1 MAYRIFTD
9 ATADLTLEM
18 LKGLTKVEIIPMQV
32 EINGQ
37 QYSYGP
43 YGNLPVSLFYE
54 LQRQG
59 HFAVTSQINPQ
70 TYHFYF
76 DRALKQG
83 MDVLY
88 LGFSS
93 GMSGCM
99 QSAQIC
105 ADELQTSYPNRKII
119 CIDTLCASVGEGFLV
134 LEAAQRQAEGM
145 ELEELAAWVK
155 NNRLKICHWFTVDMF
170 DHLKHGGRVS
180 AATAAMGTM
189 LGIKPMLHVNAD
201 GKLDVAEKPRGQRKA
216 MAAQLSRMDLGWIPD
231 NCQRVIIGHGDD
243 KERANLLAAE
253 VAKRNPEAQIQ
264 ITYIG
269 PVIGAHTGPGM
280 LALIY
285 WGNNR

>member
-70 TYHFYF
+70 TYHYYF

-119 CIDTLCASVGEGFLV
+119 CIQTHF
-134 LEAAQRQAEGM
+134 AQ
-145 ELEELAAWVK
+145 
-155 NNRLKICHWFTVDMF
+155 
-170 DHLKHGGRVS
+170 S
-180 AATAAMGTM
+180 S
-189 LGIKPMLHVNAD
+189 
-201 GKLDVAEKPRGQRKA
+201 PRG
-216 MAAQLSRMDLGWIPD
+216 
-231 NCQRVIIGHGDD
+231 C
-243 KERANLLAAE
+243 
-253 VAKRNPEAQIQ
+253 
-264 ITYIG
+264 
-269 PVIGAHTGPGM
+269 
-280 LALIY
+280 
-285 WGNNR
+285 

>member
-1 MAYRIFTD
+1 MSYRIFTD

-18 LKGLTKVEIIPMQV
+18 LKGLPKVEIIPMQV
-32 EINGQ
+32 EIDGQ

-43 YGNLPVSLFYE
+43 YGNLPVHVFYE

-59 HFAVTSQINPQ
+59 HFATTSQINPR
-70 TYHFYF
+70 TYHYYF

-105 ADELQTSYPNRKII
+105 AEELKIIYPNRKII

-145 ELEELAAWVK
+145 ELEELAAWVSG
-155 NNRLKICHWFTVDMF
+155 NRLKICHWFTVDVF

-180 AATAAMGTM
+180 AASAAMGTM
-189 LGIKPMLHVNAD
+189 LGIKPVLHVNAE

-216 MAAQLSRMDLGWIPD
+216 MAAQLSRMEFGWKPD
-231 NCQRVIIGHGDD
+231 ICQRIIIGHGDD
-243 KERANLLAAE
+243 PVRADLLAAE
-253 VAKRNPEAQIQ
+253 VAKRNPDAQIQ
-264 ITYIG
+264 MTYIG